1 MLGQR
6 HQRAALGGV
15 HRAGGRVAVNQRPR
29 FSSHLSVDEQSLF
42 VLGLRPPQGR
52 LQGHDPLPLR
62 RQAALFAAAVAI
74 PTVALVSLQADL
86 ETVVAAA
93 GTVRRRSGVQTTA
106 GRSTGVGSAVVPCFR
121 HLYHPTVFRNH
132 QPCGKTFCFA

>member
-15 HRAGGRVAVNQRPR
+15 HRAGGRVAVDQRPR
-29 FSSHLSVDEQSLF
+29 FGSHLSVDEHPLF
-42 VLGLRPPQGR
+42 VLGLRPPQGP
-52 LQGHDPLPLR
+52 LQGHDPLPFG
-62 RQAALFAAAVAI
+62 RQAALFAVAASI

-106 GRSTGVGSAVVPCFR
+106 GRFTGVRPAVVP
-121 HLYHPTVFRNH
+121 
-132 QPCGKTFCFA
+132 